1 MDPEN
6 RLDVIKAVVLL
17 CFLYTAARCK
27 ELHEL
32 RTKNVQIRR
41 DNCVYL
47 HFDDRKNRSLFF
59 FVNWSFFFKQDNP
72 LPRHSEAL
80 YSPATWFCRYLFFV
94 RQDGVAPTPEEF
106 FFRCLE
112 KGKFTKKRLGYKKF
126 SLFLKDCA
134 EANGYDRKDFS
145 GLFIF
150 FFGFYFYFFAFLGL
164 KVIVVDVLQPQFWLV
179 VVLIQHKFKHM
190 ALGPTV
196 MLPIVMWLIICPPSN
211 NVLN

>member
-1 MDPEN
+1 M
-6 RLDVIKAVVLL
+6 
-17 CFLYTAARCK
+17 
-27 ELHEL
+27 
-32 RTKNVQIRR
+32 
-41 DNCVYL
+41 
-47 HFDDRKNRSLFF
+47 
-59 FVNWSFFFKQDNP
+59 
-72 LPRHSEAL
+72 PRHSEAL
-80 YSPATWFCRYLFFV
+80 YSPSTWFCRYLFFV

-150 FFGFYFYFFAFLGL
+150 FSFLFLVFCVFGVEGHSGRRSSTSILAGGGANSAQ
-164 KVIVVDVLQPQFWLV
+164 VQAQ
-179 VVLIQHKFKHM
+179 
-190 ALGPTV
+190 TV